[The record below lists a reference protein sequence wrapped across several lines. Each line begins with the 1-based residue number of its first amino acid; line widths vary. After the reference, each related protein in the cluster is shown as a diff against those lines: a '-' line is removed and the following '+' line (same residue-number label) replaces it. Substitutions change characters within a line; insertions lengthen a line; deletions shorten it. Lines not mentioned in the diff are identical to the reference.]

1 MTFGEGTKDLEQFVA
16 QVKLANG
23 EIHKLKYTVN
33 SISTLSEDKK
43 FNLIDIS
50 SSESGG
56 IKQLQQIE
64 QTLSS
69 YKEKF
74 SRFNKENVGLLN
86 NLLFDENGKA
96 SINESST
103 AISNLEYKVMK
114 FQESLNNLSN
124 GIGSVDSVKDAFNE
138 LNTTAS
144 TITTNMKSM
153 NSSYNVVD
161 NAINTIRKMPNVIEE
176 LNVSFGKLK
185 EQPQDVADRIKSLGD
200 KLKDLNQLESEQGR
214 NQAWSESYK
223 ALNQIGRASCR
234 ERVSTPV

>member
-1 MTFGEGTKDLEQFVA
+1 M
-16 QVKLANG
+16 
-23 EIHKLKYTVN
+23 
-33 SISTLSEDKK
+33 
-43 FNLIDIS
+43 
-50 SSESGG
+50 
-56 IKQLQQIE
+56 
-64 QTLSS
+64 
-69 YKEKF
+69 
-74 SRFNKENVGLLN
+74 
-86 NLLFDENGKA
+86 LFR
-96 SINESST
+96 S
-103 AISNLEYKVMK
+103 
-114 FQESLNNLSN
+114 

-200 KLKDLNQLESEQGR
+200 KLKDSNQLESEQGR

-223 ALNQIGRASCR
+223 ALNQEIAEVRDKVVTLNKLESSDNSLAQNQNKYYKNLEKSLR
-234 ERVSTPV
+234 DQIALKKQMANANRDRKSVV